1 MIKAIDHLGIITNDL
16 QKSVEFYTDVLGFSI
31 SAKIEMDDAGFSA
44 IFVEKNG
51 SKIELMGYRGEI
63 PKRSEGIEI
72 KLGGGSIPI
81 NDHITF
87 TVDDIANTVAELK
100 EKGVEFCLEPINLEG
115 GMKLASFKDPNG
127 VLIEL
132 VEHPRFNV
140 NKIYLR
146 NFP

>member
-1 MIKAIDHLGIITNDL
+1 MIKAIDHIGIITNNL

-31 SAKIEMDDAGFSA
+31 STKIEMDDIGFSA

-51 SKIELMGYRGEI
+51 SKIELMGYRDEI
-63 PKRSEGIEI
+63 PKRSEGIKI
-72 KLGGGSIPI
+72 KLGGSSIPI

-87 TVDDIANTVAELK
+87 SVDDIGATVTDFK
-100 EKGVEFCLEPINLEG
+100 EKGVIFYLETVQLEG

-132 VEHPRFNV
+132 VEHP
-140 NKIYLR
+140 KQ
-146 NFP
+146 

>member
-1 MIKAIDHLGIITNDL
+1 MIKAIDHIGILTNDL
-16 QKSVEFYTDVLGFSI
+16 QQSVEFYTDVLGFFI

-51 SKIELMGYRGEI
+51 SKIELMGYKDEI

-72 KLGGGSIPI
+72 KLGGSSIPI

-87 TVDDIANTVAELK
+87 SVDDIEATVTELK
-100 EKGVEFCLEPINLEG
+100 EKGIKLGLEPIQLEG
-115 GMKLASFKDPNG
+115 GMKLASFKDPGG

-132 VEHPRFNV
+132 VEHP
-140 NKIYLR
+140 K
-146 NFP
+146 